1 MPFLVETKAPPH
13 VLHHLKIKI
22 QRNVREGKYKGG
34 KITLLMCIEKGTNI
48 HSLLRATPSNKD
60 VTKTPMCSFNHVT
73 HVQKPFTPDVSLRLK
88 KKVQNNTNTVKVI
101 VLNSCK
107 LKIDA
112 AIDKK
117 NPDPAD
123 L

>member
-1 MPFLVETKAPPH
+1 M
-13 VLHHLKIKI
+13 LHHLKIAI

-34 KITLLMCIEKGTNI
+34 KITLLMCIEKGTKI

-73 HVQKPFTPDVSLRLK
+73 HVQKPFTPVQ

-101 VLNSCK
+101 VLNLCK

-112 AIDKK
+112 AIDK
-117 NPDPAD
+117 
-123 L
+123 

>member
-1 MPFLVETKAPPH
+1 MQKCHFLLKQKPPPH

-22 QRNVREGKYKGG
+22 QRNAREGKYKGG

-48 HSLLRATPSNKD
+48 HSLLHATPSNKD

-88 KKVQNNTNTVKVI
+88 KKSKLTNTVKVI

-112 AIDKK
+112 AIDK
-117 NPDPAD
+117 
-123 L
+123 